1 MINPKKGGDFFT
13 FFIFFDG
20 KVQKLSPGCDHPGG
34 VVPFFIFSKKKKS
47 SPPGRSNRPLN
58 FGLRDLTDS
67 MTFSSAPK
75 AFQSLENTHRKRSV
89 SLFFKSLEF
98 YASSIELSEDG
109 KNGKNGKNL
118 HPGDI
123 QQICSANVDDVVC
136 SNGVNFFFS
145 PPKKKNSLCSV

>member
-34 VVPFFIFSKKKKS
+34 VVPFFIFSKKKVLATWAFKP
-47 SPPGRSNRPLN
+47 SPCGSNRPLN

-75 AFQSLENTHRKRSV
+75 PFQSLENTHRKRSV
-89 SLFFKSLEF
+89 SLFLKSLEF

-109 KNGKNGKNL
+109 KNGRIRRIYRQPKANMGKT
-118 HPGDI
+118 H
-123 QQICSANVDDVVC
+123 
-136 SNGVNFFFS
+136 
-145 PPKKKNSLCSV
+145 KKEEKAGKS